1 MLHNNAKIP
10 IIIAIIMMADI
21 KDATI
26 LDSSGIV
33 CLAFLVPVFAFW
45 VSVSFIFCS
54 F

>member
-10 IIIAIIMMADI
+10 IIMVIIMMADI

-33 CLAFLVPVFAFW
+33 YSPYLTFLVSVILFDIVF
-45 VSVSFIFCS
+45 
-54 F
+54 